1 MTGLYFSGHP
11 LEEYEETLKIQTS
24 HLISDIIPKESLEGN
39 LVDTISSIKDGDK
52 VVVGGMIT
60 HVSKKLTRNNDMMA
74 FIVLEDL
81 YSSIEVIVFPKIF
94 NMARNIINEDE
105 VVLLKG
111 RVSLRE
117 DEQPKLICEFMEPL
131 VKINSE
137 KLYILVEEKKDIK
150 LKLQEIKGVF
160 CNIKVIYL
168 YTFVQIKK
176 EKSLELIENFG

>member
-1 MTGLYFSGHP
+1 MTKIYTSNGKRNDRIVFSGHP

-24 HLISDIIPKESLEGN
+24 HLISDIITKESLEGN
-39 LVDTISSIKDGDK
+39 LVDTMNSIKDGDK

-94 NMARNIINEDE
+94 NMARSIINEDE

-117 DEQPKLICEFMEPL
+117 DEQPKLICEVMEPL
-131 VKINSE
+131 IKINSE
-137 KLYILVEEKKDIK
+137 KLYILVEEKRI
-150 LKLQEIKGVF
+150 
-160 CNIKVIYL
+160 
-168 YTFVQIKK
+168 
-176 EKSLELIENFG
+176 

>member
-1 MTGLYFSGHP
+1 
-11 LEEYEETLKIQTS
+11 
-24 HLISDIIPKESLEGN
+24 
-39 LVDTISSIKDGDK
+39 
-52 VVVGGMIT
+52 
-60 HVSKKLTRNNDMMA
+60 
-74 FIVLEDL
+74 
-81 YSSIEVIVFPKIF
+81 
-94 NMARNIINEDE
+94 MARNIINEDE

-160 CNIKVIYL
+160 LQHKGNIPVYFCTNKER
-168 YTFVQIKK
+168 KK
-176 EKSLELIENFG
+176 FRIDRELWVNESRELMDNLRNMFGENNVKIL